1 MRAGEGKRALP
12 LDMAIVVTGAASGIG
27 KATARRLAADGARV
41 VLADRDDTEALAREI
56 RDGGG
61 QALAYQVDVM
71 AAEQVDS
78 MVRGARDEFGAINGL
93 VNAAGICISKL
104 LEEMTEEEWDRQL
117 GVNLK
122 AVFLCCRALIPALR
136 EGGGGVIVNIGS
148 TAGLVGGPQTPAYC
162 ASKGGVVQLTRAL
175 AVDHAADGIRV
186 NCVCPGPVETPM
198 LTSVDETDFDVGVLI
213 DATLIKRVA
222 QPGEI
227 AGVIRF
233 LLSDD
238 ASNMTGSIVVTDGGQ
253 TAI

>member
-1 MRAGEGKRALP
+1 MSATMT
-12 LDMAIVVTGAASGIG
+12 LDKTIIVTGAASGIG
-27 KATARRLAADGARV
+27 QATAQRLAADGARV
-41 VLADRDDTEALAREI
+41 VLADRDETEALASEI

-61 QALAYQVDVM
+61 QAMASRVDVM
-71 AAEQVDS
+71 AAEQIDA
-78 MVRGARDEFGAINGL
+78 MVHAAKAEFGAIGGL
-93 VNAAGICISKL
+93 VNAAGICISKR
-104 LEEMTEEEWDRQL
+104 LEDTTEEEWDRQL

-122 AVFLCCRALIPALR
+122 GLFLCCRALIPAMR
-136 EGGGGVIVNIGS
+136 EGGGAIVNIGS

-175 AVDHAADGIRV
+175 AVDHAGDGIRV
-186 NCVCPGPVETPM
+186 NCVCPGPVNTPM
-198 LTSVDETDFDVGVLI
+198 LSSVDESDFDVGVLI

-233 LLSDD
+233 MLSDD

>member
-1 MRAGEGKRALP
+1 MDKT
-12 LDMAIVVTGAASGIG
+12 IIVTGAASGIG
-27 KATARRLAADGARV
+27 RATARRLASDGARV
-41 VLADRDDTEALAREI
+41 VLADRDDTEAFASEL
-56 RDGGG
+56 RDEGGK
-61 QALAYQVDVM
+61 ASSWRVDVM
-71 AAEQVDS
+71 AADQIED
-78 MVRGARDEFGAINGL
+78 MVRGARTEFGSIDGL
-93 VNAAGICISKL
+93 VNAAGICVSKL
-104 LEEMTEEEWDRQL
+104 LEDTTEEEWDRQM

-122 AVFLCCRALIPALR
+122 GVFLCCRALIPAMR
-136 EGGGGVIVNIGS
+136 KGGGGAIVNIGS

-175 AVDHAADGIRV
+175 AVDHAADGIRI

-198 LTSVDETDFDVGVLI
+198 LSAVDDTEFDVGILI
-213 DATLIKRVA
+213 DATLLKRVA
-222 QPGEI
+222 QPEEI

>member
-1 MRAGEGKRALP
+1 MDKT
-12 LDMAIVVTGAASGIG
+12 IIVTGAASGIG
-27 KATARRLAADGARV
+27 QSSAHRLAADGARV
-41 VLADRDDTEALAREI
+41 VLADRDDTEVLAGEI

-61 QALAYQVDVM
+61 SASACRVNVM
-71 AAEQVDS
+71 MADQIEG
-78 MVRGARDEFGAINGL
+78 MVRSAEAEFGSIDGL

-104 LEEMTEEEWDRQL
+104 LEETSEEEWDRQL

-122 AVFLCCRALIPALR
+122 GVFLCCRALIPAMR
-136 EGGGGVIVNIGS
+136 KASGGAIVNIGS

-198 LTSVDETDFDVGVLI
+198 LSSVDETDFDVGTLI

-222 QPGEI
+222 QPQEI
-227 AGVIRF
+227 AGVICF

>member
-1 MRAGEGKRALP
+1 MMADQIEG
-12 LDMAIVVTGAASGIG
+12 
-27 KATARRLAADGARV
+27 
-41 VLADRDDTEALAREI
+41 
-56 RDGGG
+56 
-61 QALAYQVDVM
+61 
-71 AAEQVDS
+71 
-78 MVRGARDEFGAINGL
+78 MVRSAEAEFGSIDGL

-104 LEEMTEEEWDRQL
+104 LEETSEEEWDRQL

-122 AVFLCCRALIPALR
+122 GVFLCCRALIPAMR
-136 EGGGGVIVNIGS
+136 KASGGAIVNIGS

-162 ASKGGVVQLTRAL
+162 ASKGGVVQLTRAF

-198 LTSVDETDFDVGVLI
+198 LSSVDETDFDVGTLI

-222 QPGEI
+222 QPQEI
-227 AGVIRF
+227 AGVICF
-233 LLSDD
+233 PLSDD

>member
-1 MRAGEGKRALP
+1 MSRDKT
-12 LDMAIVVTGAASGIG
+12 IIVTGAASGIG
-27 KATARRLAADGARV
+27 QATARRLAADGARV
-41 VLADRDDTEALAREI
+41 VLADRDDTEALASAI

-61 QALAYQVDVM
+61 QASARRVDVM
-71 AAEQVDS
+71 AAEQIDA
-78 MVRGARDEFGAINGL
+78 MVRGALDEFGSIDGL

-104 LEEMTEEEWDRQL
+104 LEDTTEEEWDRQL

-122 AVFLCCRALIPALR
+122 GVFLCCRALIPALR
-136 EGGGGVIVNIGS
+136 QGGGGAIVNIGS

-186 NCVCPGPVETPM
+186 NCVCPGPVDTAM
-198 LTSVDETDFDVGVLI
+198 LSSVDETDFDVGVLI

>member
-1 MRAGEGKRALP
+1 MDKT
-12 LDMAIVVTGAASGIG
+12 IIVTGAASGIG
-27 KATARRLAADGARV
+27 QATARQLALDGARV
-41 VLADRDDTEALAREI
+41 VLADHDETEALASEI

-61 QALAYQVDVM
+61 KAAACRVDVTM
-71 AAEQVDS
+71 ADQIEH
-78 MVRGARDEFGAINGL
+78 MVRDAQAEFGSIMGL

-104 LEEMTEEEWDRQL
+104 LEETTEEEWDRQL

-122 AVFLCCRALIPALR
+122 GVFLCCRALIPVMR
-136 EGGGGVIVNIGS
+136 ECGGGTIVNIGS

-162 ASKGGVVQLTRAL
+162 ASKGGVLQLTRAL
-175 AVDHAADGIRV
+175 AVDHAADGIWV

-198 LTSVDETDFDVGVLI
+198 LSAVDDTEFDVGVLI
-213 DATLIKRVA
+213 NATLLKRVA

-253 TAI
+253 TVT

>member
-1 MRAGEGKRALP
+1 MT
-12 LDMAIVVTGAASGIG
+12 LDKTIIVTGAASGIG
-27 KATARRLAADGARV
+27 RATAQRLASDGARV
-41 VLADRDDTEALAREI
+41 VLADRDDTEALASELRN
-56 RDGGG
+56 GGG
-61 QALAYQVDVM
+61 KASACQADVM
-71 AAEQVDS
+71 AAEQIEAMMHS
-78 MVRGARDEFGAINGL
+78 AQAEFGPVDGL

-104 LEEMTEEEWDRQL
+104 VEETTEEEWDRQL
-117 GVNLK
+117 GANLK
-122 AVFLCCRALIPALR
+122 GVFLCCRALIPAMR
-136 EGGGGVIVNIGS
+136 KSGGGAIVNIGS

-175 AVDHAADGIRV
+175 AVDHAMDGIRI

-198 LTSVDETDFDVGVLI
+198 LTSVGETEFDAGALI
-213 DATLIKRVA
+213 DATLLKRVA

-238 ASNMTGSIVVTDGGQ
+238 ASNMTGSIIVTDGGQ